1 MSIKVTSSGDFSK
14 TYKYLNKLSSF
25 KKQKLMSI
33 LNKYGQEGVKKL
45 ANATPIDTGETAS
58 RWRYEIEEKGND
70 VSLIFINDNMNEGIP
85 VVVLIQYGHGTGTG
99 GYVPPNDFINPV
111 IKPIF
116 QKLADEAWKEVRAL

>member
-58 RWRYEIEEKGND
+58 RWRYEIEEKGDD
-70 VSLIFINDNMNEGIP
+70 VSLIFINDNVNEGIP

>member
-14 TYKYLNKLSSF
+14 TLKYLNKLSSF

-70 VSLIFINDNMNEGIP
+70 VSLIFINDNVNEGIP